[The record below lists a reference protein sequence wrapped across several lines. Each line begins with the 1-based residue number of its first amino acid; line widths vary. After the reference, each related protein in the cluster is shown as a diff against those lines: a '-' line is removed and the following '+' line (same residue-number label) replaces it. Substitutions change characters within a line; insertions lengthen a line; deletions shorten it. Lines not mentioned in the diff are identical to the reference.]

1 MAGTSR
7 SRRWSAKITA
17 EFIENFDAKREC
29 CWIAEMDGERVGS
42 AFVVRKTDEVA
53 KLRLVIVDPK
63 ARGLGLGKRLV
74 DECLRFAK
82 GAGYKS
88 MTLWTQ
94 DYLYAA
100 RGIYERAGFK
110 LVASEPNHRFGVDLI
125 SETWER
131 DL

>member
-1 MAGTSR
+1 M
-7 SRRWSAKITA
+7 
-17 EFIENFDAKREC
+17 
-29 CWIAEMDGERVGS
+29 
-42 AFVVRKTDEVA
+42 FVVRKTDEIA
-53 KLRLVIVDPK
+53 KLRLLIIDPK

-74 DECLRFAK
+74 DECLTFAR

-94 DYLYAA
+94 SNLLAA
-100 RGIYERAGFK
+100 RGIYVRAGFSLTAEEK
-110 LVASEPNHRFGVDLI
+110 NRSFGVDLI

>member
-1 MAGTSR
+1 
-7 SRRWSAKITA
+7 
-17 EFIENFDAKREC
+17 
-29 CWIAEMDGERVGS
+29 
-42 AFVVRKTDEVA
+42 
-53 KLRLVIVDPK
+53 
-63 ARGLGLGKRLV
+63 
-74 DECLRFAK
+74 
-82 GAGYKS
+82 

-110 LVASEPNHRFGVDLI
+110 LVASEPNHSFGVDLI